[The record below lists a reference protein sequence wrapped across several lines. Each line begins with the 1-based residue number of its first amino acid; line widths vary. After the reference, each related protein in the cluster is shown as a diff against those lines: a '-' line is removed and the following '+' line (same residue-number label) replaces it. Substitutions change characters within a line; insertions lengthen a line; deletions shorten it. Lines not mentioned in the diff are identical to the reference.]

1 MNPLRRKRSTNGV
14 LGMASLR
21 TPLEPSRLTKA
32 LVMITLIILCLPAM
46 LPMVWMVATSLKA
59 NDEVF
64 AKNGQGAQMASLR
77 WQNYPDALN
86 AVPYVAYLRNT
97 VFLCLITV
105 IGAVFSSA
113 VVAFGFARHRF
124 VGSSLLFLLMISTM
138 AVPAQVTMIPMFA
151 LFKALGWYDTYLPL
165 IVPAF
170 TGAPFFI
177 FLLTQ
182 FFRTL
187 PEELAE
193 AARIDGM
200 NEWRIFTRIVLPLSK
215 PALATCALFQ
225 FIGTW
230 NDFLGPLLY
239 VNDPNKYTLAYG
251 LQQFMSKNTGAW
263 TLLMAGA
270 TIFTIPMLVLFF
282 LAQKTFIQ
290 GIATTGGRN

>member
-1 MNPLRRKRSTNGV
+1 
-14 LGMASLR
+14 MASR
-21 TPLEPSRLTKA
+21 AGHLEPSRSTKA
-32 LVMITLIILCLPAM
+32 LVTLTLVLLCIPAM
-46 LPMVWMVATSLKA
+46 LPLAWMVATSLKA

-64 AKNGQGAQMASLR
+64 AKNGQGAQIASLLRLIPHHVR
-77 WQNYPDALN
+77 WGNYPEALQ
-86 AVPYVAYLRNT
+86 AVPFLTYLRNT
-97 VFLCLITV
+97 VYLCVVTV

-113 VVAFGFARHRF
+113 VVAFGFARHKF
-124 VGSSLLFLLMISTM
+124 VGSGFLFLLMVSTM
-138 AVPAQVTMIPMFA
+138 AIPPQVTMVPVFA
-151 LFKALGWYDTYLPL
+151 LFKSLGWYDTFLPL

-170 TGAPFFI
+170 MGAPFYI

-182 FFRTL
+182 FFKTL
-187 PEELAE
+187 PEELSE

-200 NEWRIFTRIVLPLSK
+200 NEWRIFLNVVLPLSK

-225 FIGTW
+225 FINTW

-239 VNDPNKYTLAYG
+239 LNDPNRYTLAYG
-251 LQQFMSKNTGAW
+251 LQQFMSKNGGAW

-270 TIFTIPMLVLFF
+270 TIFTLPMIVLFF